1 MLALFVALG
10 IAVITLLVLLL
21 WFVPHLLYQQA
32 VRSAQEA
39 ADLRGMLLNMLN
51 EQEAVMVRQ
60 AQLSTAIA
68 DMQNQLEQIVET
80 TRHSPMPHAQPSGD
94 DTALRTL

>member
-21 WFVPHLLYQQA
+21 WFVPHLLHQQA
-32 VRSAQEA
+32 VRSSQEA

-68 DMQNQLEQIVET
+68 DMQNQLEQMVET
-80 TRHSPMPHAQPSGD
+80 TRNSPMLACATPQ
-94 DTALRTL
+94 R